1 DFLVSFNENSEEV
14 CLRTAVETPLGEQEL
29 SKLPDC
35 VPMSKSMTAS
45 ADFNISNALK
55 IAVLTKFFSP
65 IPLFVPPSAVPDL
78 IYAVLDLVPVH
89 HVKQLVRSLGVT
101 DMEIEQAEMDH
112 RFCREAHYQM
122 LRAWAQRSSRAVGG
136 GQGEMV
142 HRPLLEELLDKLR
155 QVHLSRAAEELET
168 KYDIQ

>member
-1 DFLVSFNENSEEV
+1 
-14 CLRTAVETPLGEQEL
+14 
-29 SKLPDC
+29 
-35 VPMSKSMTAS
+35 MSKFMTAS

-78 IYAVLDLVPVH
+78 IYAVLDL
-89 HVKQLVRSLGVT
+89 
-101 DMEIEQAEMDH
+101 
-112 RFCREAHYQM
+112 M

-136 GQGEMV
+136 GQGEIV